1 MRPDDS
7 RPRAPLPKAVAWAL
21 GAHALLA
28 IAMARSDG
36 HEQPFALALVL
47 LSAPAMVFA
56 MRASRDP
63 SSKWNG
69 VEPFAWA
76 LALAST
82 ISLLDLPPGR
92 SIAESVSFAPFL
104 AMSALASALVASYA
118 VDLWAPRVMP
128 SRLARVR
135 RWALLALAAALG
147 AWLLR
152 ASPSPAIDVWQVH
165 QQGSDTLLHGHS
177 VYAEG
182 VISTDDSHSHARL
195 ISSYA
200 YPPLNLVLTTIGFAL
215 TGETRWAQ
223 LVAILAGSGVIL
235 WLIAQRASR
244 RSTFADLV
252 VVCLLFHPRG
262 LFVLEQAWGE
272 PLALPFLAGFALAV
286 SARPFRAAAVL
297 AGLVV
302 ALKQHFVLYLPAL
315 ALVPGIGVSGALVAL
330 ATAAATYLPFLL
342 VTPNGLFTAVVLH
355 HLGNPLREDSLS
367 ITGTL
372 SRFGVQLPSW
382 VGIVASFV
390 TFSTLR
396 LVPRVVGAL
405 LLSSVLTFLVF
416 YVFGRQAFCN
426 YYYLLDATVLIAAA
440 ALAGA

>member
-1 MRPDDS
+1 MRPDEA
-7 RPRAPLPKAVAWAL
+7 RPRAPFPKGVAWAL

-56 MRASRDP
+56 MRAARDP
-63 SSKWNG
+63 ASTWSG
-69 VEPFAWA
+69 VAPFAWA
-76 LALAST
+76 LGLAST
-82 ISLLDLPPGR
+82 LSLFDLPPGR
-92 SIAESVSFAPFL
+92 SIAESVSFVPFL
-104 AMSALASALVASYA
+104 AMSASATALVASYA
-118 VDLWAPRVMP
+118 VDLSMPHAFSSRV
-128 SRLARVR
+128 RRVR
-135 RWALLALAAALG
+135 RWTLFALAAALG

-165 QQGSDTLLHGHS
+165 QQGADTLLHGHS

-182 VISTDDSHSHARL
+182 IISTDDSHSHARL

-200 YPPLNLVLTTIGFAL
+200 YPPLNLVLTTVAYAL

-223 LVAILAGSGVIL
+223 LVAILAGGVIL
-235 WLIAQRASR
+235 WLVAQRTSR

-252 VVCLLFHPRG
+252 VVCLFFHPRG

-286 SARPFRAAAVL
+286 SRRRFRAAAVL

-302 ALKQHFVLYLPAL
+302 ALKQHFVLYLPAM
-315 ALVPGIGVSGALVAL
+315 ALVPGIGVTGALIAL
-330 ATAAATYLPFLL
+330 GTAVATYLPFVL
-342 VTPNGLFTAVVLH
+342 VTPSGLFTAVVLH

-367 ITGTL
+367 LTGTL
-372 SRFGVQLPSW
+372 SRVGVQLPSW
-382 VGIVASFV
+382 VGVVASFA
-390 TFSTLR
+390 TLGTLR
-396 LVPRVVGAL
+396 RAPRVVGAL
-405 LLSSVLTFLVF
+405 LLSSSLTFLVF

-440 ALAGA
+440 ALAGG